1 MIMKNFKTYGQYIYD
16 TRDDTI
22 HSVEFL
28 ARPVEV
34 NVPMDLDAFFSL
46 VESPTLERWFL
57 YQLEQAA
64 LFYKLTGIR
73 AHINLDARTL
83 GRLNAKNL
91 TKLVGTDIQVAVEIT
106 QIQGLPIHEEV
117 NYLHSLAP
125 DNVKIVLD
133 DLDIK
138 NNLEELQKYKF
149 HEVKIDRSMV
159 EAVEND
165 FHIAKK
171 LKDIKK
177 AFDVEM
183 IVEGVENIHQL
194 LMLQKLG
201 FNIFQGFYFS
211 KPESLQDIFDNLGYS
226 TNKEDL
232 NKILYKPAIP
242 E

>member
-28 ARPVEV
+28 ARPMEV

-83 GRLNAKNL
+83 DRLNAKHL
-91 TKLVGTDIQVAVEIT
+91 TKLVGIDIQVAVEIT

-177 AFDVEM
+177 S
-183 IVEGVENIHQL
+183 I
-194 LMLQKLG
+194 
-201 FNIFQGFYFS
+201 
-211 KPESLQDIFDNLGYS
+211 
-226 TNKEDL
+226 
-232 NKILYKPAIP
+232 
-242 E
+242 